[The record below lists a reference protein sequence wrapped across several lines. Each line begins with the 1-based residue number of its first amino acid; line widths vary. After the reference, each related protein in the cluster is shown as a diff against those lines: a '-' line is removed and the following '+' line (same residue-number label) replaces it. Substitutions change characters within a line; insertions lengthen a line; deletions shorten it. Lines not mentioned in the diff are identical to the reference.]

1 MNKIYIYTNK
11 EKVFLLL
18 LIPFTHNLIVY
29 VLNVFFLQDLII
41 NKSIYLIETS
51 NVVGILFS
59 FIALF
64 FILLLLFNIKENRIF
79 QILLLLF
86 GSILT
91 NLIDRLLYGGVMDYI
106 SIKWLGVFNIA
117 DIGIIVSIGILFVL
131 MVINKKLN

>member
-1 MNKIYIYTNK
+1 
-11 EKVFLLL
+11 
-18 LIPFTHNLIVY
+18 
-29 VLNVFFLQDLII
+29 VFFLQDLII

>member
-1 MNKIYIYTNK
+1 M
-11 EKVFLLL
+11 LL